1 MTVPELNSDTAFI
14 KITAGTELNFVTAKN
29 WDLIMLDFLRRFYA
43 HTAGKIITILVGL
56 LFIVGF
62 SFLPY
67 IMGAGGGASPS
78 DVAVVAGKGIS
89 LNDLNR
95 YYGKLENEYEKL
107 YGNKLTRKE
116 LSMLNLTGSALS
128 SLIADKVLELKA
140 PVFGIEVSNGFIARN
155 IASAPAFQ
163 KNGKFSGKLFKADML
178 DNHMTPAAFEK
189 NFKNEITREYIKRVV
204 EESFSVV
211 DTQFIND
218 YKIRN
223 KSVSFKIAVFKTKNK
238 ADKFLKSEILFNKDF
253 SGIAKKY
260 GGGTVAVPLF
270 TEAGII
276 KSFYFKKYRFNA
288 DMLKSIF
295 SSGRKNV
302 INEVFPVKSG
312 YAVIKILKVYF
323 PRYVSGG
330 LSKANNKESE
340 MYAFQ
345 KEQEFL
351 DYYVDYLESK
361 SNVKINKNALSSFHP
376 Y

>member
-1 MTVPELNSDTAFI
+1 MT
-14 KITAGTELNFVTAKN
+14 
-29 WDLIMLDFLRRFYA
+29 MLDFLRRFYA

-67 IMGAGGGASPS
+67 IMGTGGGVSPN

-95 YYGKLENEYEKL
+95 YYGRLENEYEKL

-116 LSMLNLTGSALS
+116 LSMLNLTDSALS
-128 SLIADKVLELKA
+128 SIIADKVLELKA
-140 PVFGIEVSNGFIARN
+140 PVFGIQVSNGFIARN
-155 IASAPAFQ
+155 IASVPAFQ

-189 NFKNEITREYIKRVV
+189 NFKNEITREYIKRAV

-218 YKIRN
+218 YKIKN

-238 ADKFLKSEILFNKDF
+238 ADKFLKSEVLFNKDF

-260 GGGTVAVPLF
+260 KGATVSVPLF

-276 KSFYFKKYRFNA
+276 KSFYFKKYRFNL

-295 SSGRKNV
+295 SSGRNNV
-302 INEVFPVKSG
+302 IDEVFPVKSG

-323 PRYVSGG
+323 PRYVSGR
-330 LSKANNKESE
+330 LFKANNKVSGDLMSKERK

-361 SNVKINKNALSSFHP
+361 SNVKINKNVLSSFHP

>member
-1 MTVPELNSDTAFI
+1 
-14 KITAGTELNFVTAKN
+14 
-29 WDLIMLDFLRRFYA
+29 MLDFLRRFYA
-43 HTAGKIITILVGL
+43 HTAGKIITVLVGL

-67 IMGAGGGASPS
+67 IMGVGGGVSPS
-78 DVAVVAGKGIS
+78 DVAVVAGKSIS

-116 LSMLNLTGSALS
+116 LNMLNLTGSALS
-128 SLIADKVLELKA
+128 SLIADKVLEVKA
-140 PVFGIEVSNGFIARN
+140 PVFGIKVSNGFIARN

-163 KNGKFSGKLFKADML
+163 KNGKFSDKLFKADMS

-189 NFKNEITREYIKRVV
+189 NYGNEVGREYIKRVI
-204 EESFSVV
+204 EESFSVI

-218 YKIRN
+218 YKIKN
-223 KSVSFKIAVFKTKNK
+223 KSVSFKIAIFKTKNK
-238 ADKFLKSEILFNKDF
+238 ADKFLKREVLFNKDF
-253 SGIAKKY
+253 SGIANKY
-260 GGGTVAVPLF
+260 GASIVLVPLF
-270 TEAGII
+270 SESDIV
-276 KSFYFKKYRFNA
+276 KSAYFKKYSLSNSV
-288 DMLKSIF
+288 LKSIF
-295 SSGRKNV
+295 SSGRNNV
-302 INEVFPVKSG
+302 INQVFPIKSG
-312 YAVIKILKVYF
+312 YAAIKIIKVYF
-323 PRYVSGG
+323 PRYVSGM

-351 DYYVDYLESK
+351 DYYVNYLESK